1 MLAKCGLTSR
11 STGPATALASA
22 GRLTRTLGSRMSSF
36 AYEAKCVVMEQP
48 DGDFHLVGFADQ
60 KFDTRLYLMLQRAFE
75 HDEQDHALGM
85 DTYHLEW
92 CSQDK
97 SGYGGI
103 SRFELSPNGADVTF
117 EPQAAAALDD
127 MDHLTISFHLNQSE
141 FLALREALGHIFSG
155 SDCLSV
161 AGV

>member
-1 MLAKCGLTSR
+1 
-11 STGPATALASA
+11 
-22 GRLTRTLGSRMSSF
+22 MSSF
-36 AYEAKCVVMEQP
+36 AYEAKCVAMEQP
-48 DGDFHLVGFADQ
+48 DGYFHLVGFADQ
-60 KFDTRLYLMLQRAFE
+60 QFDTRFYLMLQRAFE

-85 DTYHLEW
+85 DTYHIEW

-97 SGYGGI
+97 SRYGGI

-127 MDHLTISFHLNQSE
+127 MDHLTISFHLNQNE
-141 FLALREALGHIFSG
+141 FLALREALDHIFRD

-161 AGV
+161 VGV